1 MYHRQRKNKQRIRTK
16 FSAFMMLFVFIIV
29 FICHIGLLNPDLT
42 ASVKTSFQDTLKG
55 LFTNSSKQDTA
66 LFYSESR
73 PENTTLSVTFL
84 DVGQGNCVLAESDG
98 HYMLIDGGDR
108 SHSSFVV
115 SYLQQAGITALD
127 YVLIS
132 HYDADHVSGVIGALY
147 QFDVGN
153 VLSPDYSAD
162 TKIYQSYVNCLKK
175 QNITPV
181 HPQVGD
187 TYILGNASFTVV
199 CPDRYDYEEENNRSL
214 GIRLTDSSHSFLILG
229 DAQSKSESAMLN
241 ENLDLSADVYMVSHH
256 GSASSST
263 EKFLH
268 AVHPAF
274 AVISVGADNDYGHPA
289 QKNTFPLGSTGY
301 SNPAYRFKRNNH
313 SLQHPRHPHLEY
325 RTVRVRSDKTQTL
338 KHPPPTNSLTIELI
352 GMFSL
357 VYGRKYARNF
367 NRRFAS

>member
-1 MYHRQRKNKQRIRTK
+1 MEIHMYHRQRKNKQRIRTK
-16 FSAFMMLFVFIIV
+16 FSAFMMLFVFIFV
-29 FICHIGLLNPDLT
+29 LVCHIGLLNPDLT

-66 LFYSESR
+66 LSYSESR

-214 GIRLTDSSHSFLILG
+214 GIRLCVAAVF
-229 DAQSKSESAMLN
+229 K
-241 ENLDLSADVYMVSHH
+241 VSGVVLLTIHIIRLVS
-256 GSASSST
+256 G
-263 EKFLH
+263 
-268 AVHPAF
+268 VR
-274 AVISVGADNDYGHPA
+274 
-289 QKNTFPLGSTGY
+289 QR
-301 SNPAYRFKRNNH
+301 AYRIINHFFGVFEIKRF
-313 SLQHPRHPHLEY
+313 
-325 RTVRVRSDKTQTL
+325 V
-338 KHPPPTNSLTIELI
+338 
-352 GMFSL
+352 M
-357 VYGRKYARNF
+357 
-367 NRRFAS
+367 RFAQYAAAFQA

>member
-29 FICHIGLLNPDLT
+29 LVCHIGLLNPDLT

-66 LFYSESR
+66 LSYSESR

-263 EKFLH
+263 EKFLR

-289 QKNTFPLGSTGY
+289 QKTLSRLEAQDIQILRTDLSGTITAYSTPDTLTWSTG
-301 SNPAYRFKRNNH
+301 R
-313 SLQHPRHPHLEY
+313 
-325 RTVRVRSDKTQTL
+325 
-338 KHPPPTNSLTIELI
+338 
-352 GMFSL
+352 
-357 VYGRKYARNF
+357 
-367 NRRFAS
+367 

>member
-1 MYHRQRKNKQRIRTK
+1 MEIHMYHRQRKNKQRIRTK
-16 FSAFMMLFVFIIV
+16 FSAFMMLFVFIFV
-29 FICHIGLLNPDLT
+29 LVCHIGLLNPDLT
-42 ASVKTSFQDTLKG
+42 ASVKTSFQYTLKG

-66 LFYSESR
+66 LSYSESR

-199 CPDRYDYEEENNRSL
+199 
-214 GIRLTDSSHSFLILG
+214 
-229 DAQSKSESAMLN
+229 
-241 ENLDLSADVYMVSHH
+241 
-256 GSASSST
+256 
-263 EKFLH
+263 
-268 AVHPAF
+268 
-274 AVISVGADNDYGHPA
+274 
-289 QKNTFPLGSTGY
+289 
-301 SNPAYRFKRNNH
+301 
-313 SLQHPRHPHLEY
+313 
-325 RTVRVRSDKTQTL
+325 
-338 KHPPPTNSLTIELI
+338 
-352 GMFSL
+352 
-357 VYGRKYARNF
+357 
-367 NRRFAS
+367 

>member
-16 FSAFMMLFVFIIV
+16 FSAFMMLFVFIFV
-29 FICHIGLLNPDLT
+29 LVCHIGLLNPDLT

-66 LFYSESR
+66 LSYSESR

-132 HYDADHVSGVIGALY
+132 HYDADHVSGVIGA
-147 QFDVGN
+147 VGW
-153 VLSPDYSAD
+153 VVYCYIRKDLAYDSFYAMFFATVALSLLSELAAR
-162 TKIYQSYVNCLKK
+162 VFK
-175 QNITPV
+175 Q
-181 HPQVGD
+181 
-187 TYILGNASFTVV
+187 
-199 CPDRYDYEEENNRSL
+199 PDRYDYEEENNRSL
-214 GIRLTDSSHSFLILG
+214 GIQLTDSSHSFLILG

-263 EKFLH
+263 EKFLR

-274 AVISVGADNDYGHPA
+274 AVISVGADNDYGHPVQKTLSRLEA
-289 QKNTFPLGSTGY
+289 QDIQILRTDLSGTITAYSTPDTLTWSTG
-301 SNPAYRFKRNNH
+301 R
-313 SLQHPRHPHLEY
+313 
-325 RTVRVRSDKTQTL
+325 
-338 KHPPPTNSLTIELI
+338 
-352 GMFSL
+352 
-357 VYGRKYARNF
+357 
-367 NRRFAS
+367 